1 MIVTFKHKGLRLF
14 FETGKA
20 FKIKQD
26 HIRRLRFLLK
36 KLDSAAVIKDMAFSG
51 SDLHFLKGDRESF
64 WSVSINGNWRLIF
77 RFEKGDAYEVDYKDY
92 H

>member
-1 MIVTFKHKGLRLF
+1 MIVTLKHKGLRLF
-14 FETGKA
+14 FETGNA
-20 FKIKQD
+20 SKIKQD
-26 HIRRLRFLLK
+26 HAKRLRFLLI
-36 KLDSAAVIKDMAFSG
+36 KLDSAEAIKDMGFSG
-51 SDLHFLKGDRESF
+51 SDLHFLKGDRNKF